1 MRQILAL
8 LKQQSRYTCFM
19 SLEAIVADI
28 ATALKPEKIILFGS
42 HARGDAKPDSDYD
55 LFVIVPY
62 DGSRLELGAK
72 ARLAV
77 RDARVPL
84 DVIVYPREEL
94 EAFLKDDGSDF
105 LDNVFDEGRT
115 VYETSIPTFA

>member
-1 MRQILAL
+1 MR
-8 LKQQSRYTCFM
+8 QSRYTCFM

-42 HARGDAKPDSDYD
+42 RARGDAALDSDYD

-62 DGSRLELGAK
+62 EGNRLELGAK

-84 DVIVYPREEL
+84 DVIVYPKAEL

-115 VYETSIPTFA
+115 VYETPLSTFA